1 MPSWFTEGTVAVTN
15 GNAVVTGTGTKFSN
29 CRAGDMFV
37 GPDAGIYQVIN
48 PLSDTSLSIAPAY
61 RGSTSTGAGYGIVPV
76 NGYPKALA
84 DAVNLMVQQWG
95 ATLAGLGTVSTE
107 NVVPVAKGGTGG
119 ATQAAARTGLGLG
132 TAATRTVGTAATNL
146 MEVGAGGWL
155 GTTAEN
161 ATTINDY
168 KTSFKLIQPSTAGA
182 ADLGLQYGGM
192 LTLCYDAA
200 DNRISQLFFGQV
212 PGDDLKFRSG
222 KAGTAQILK
231 IYHTGNT
238 TRAQDG
244 TLKAI

>member
-1 MPSWFTEGTVAVTN
+1 MARQEINLGTAP
-15 GNAVVTGTGTKFSN
+15 TGTG
-29 CRAGDMFV
+29 GDTTRTTGV
-37 GPDAGIYQVIN
+37 KIN
-48 PLSDTSLSIAPAY
+48 SMTQELYA
-61 RGSTSTGAGYGIVPV
+61 R
-76 NGYPKALA
+76 NAL
-84 DAVNLMVQQWG
+84 
-95 ATLAGLGTVSTE
+95 
-107 NVVPVAKGGTGG
+107 
-119 ATQAAARTGLGLG
+119 LG
-132 TAATRTVGTAATNL
+132 TASNANIGTASGNV
-146 MEVGAGGWL
+146 MPVGAGGWL

-168 KTSFKLIQPSTAGA
+168 KTSFKLIQPTTAGA
-182 ADLGLQYGGM
+182 SDLGLQYGGM

-200 DNRISQLFFGQV
+200 DNRICQLFFGQV